1 MIPINCEYSPYTLPT
16 IDFVGG
22 ESQRLAFH
30 TYFYKTGA
38 PFSLSS
44 CAADFSIA
52 SFTNRSETPV
62 LSRLMDVEK
71 GEDGQT
77 DNLLTVDLRPED
89 TVRLSGKYIYQISI
103 RDTSGHTEI
112 PSQGIIYITKN
123 INQSFAVQ
131 A

>member
-62 LSRLMDVEK
+62 LSRLMEMILSTRLILWTALPGISFAPK
-71 GEDGQT
+71 R
-77 DNLLTVDLRPED
+77 L
-89 TVRLSGKYIYQISI
+89 RLSLP
-103 RDTSGHTEI
+103 HTTL
-112 PSQGIIYITKN
+112 G
-123 INQSFAVQ
+123 
-131 A
+131 